1 EFHIDGL
8 TNLSEVSNEIDYRFP
23 EGPYESIGGLVTHKL
38 GRIAEVGD
46 RITLPGCELFV
57 ESVEGKRP
65 AMLRV
70 LLSPESNIEDKQ
82 DGNGVK

>member
-1 EFHIDGL
+1 M
-8 TNLSEVSNEIDYRFP
+8 FP

-46 RITLPGCELFV
+46 KIELPGCELLV

-70 LLSPESNIEDKQ
+70 LLAPSKSQLSKESN
-82 DGNGVK
+82 